1 MIMIW
6 MFPKST
12 EFLIVTIGL
21 GPNIA
26 FVVNIVVAIALTLVS
41 ASVLYVT
48 VERPCMRF
56 RKHPIMSWI
65 DGTSDSTDSPKGNRV
80 STLGAIDAEIASS

>member
-1 MIMIW
+1 

-21 GPNIA
+21 GPNIT
-26 FVVNIVVAIALTLVS
+26 FVVNIVFAIALTLIS

-56 RKHPIMSWI
+56 RKHPFMSHI
-65 DGTSDSTDSPKGNRV
+65 DGTSDSVDSLRGNRV